1 VAVAAR
7 SLSVGDAEITLQQHR
22 ALVVLASRG
31 PQRIT
36 DLADLLAVNSS
47 TATRHCDRLQRHG
60 LFRPTTGCD
69 RQ

>member
-36 DLADLLAVNSS
+36 DLADLLAVNR
-47 TATRHCDRLQRHG
+47 AVNVRYPLDELV
-60 LFRPTTGCD
+60 PVPA
-69 RQ
+69 